1 MPLRPAGMAFAESEP
16 VRLPEKGSVMFGV
29 DWQSV
34 FMPDTP
40 VLEIVA
46 RGTVMYLSLF
56 FLLRFVLRREA
67 GALGI
72 TDLLVIVLI
81 ADAAQN
87 GMAGDYQSIS
97 DGLILVVTLVVWAYV
112 LNWLSFNSPFFR
124 KMIRPPRVL
133 LVRDGRPIDEAL
145 EKEKISMD
153 ELMGEVRTHG
163 IDDLRRVKRAYIE
176 SDGMISVITY
186 KQGGEASVDS
196 GVAH

>member
-1 MPLRPAGMAFAESEP
+1 
-16 VRLPEKGSVMFGV
+16 MFGV

-40 VLEIVA
+40 VLEIVV

-112 LNWLSFNSPFFR
+112 LNWLSFNSPIFR
-124 KMIRPPRVL
+124 KVIRPPRVL
-133 LVRDGRPIDEAL
+133 LVRDGRPIAEAL

-153 ELMGEVRTHG
+153 ELMSEVRTHG

-186 KQGGEASVDS
+186 KAHADS
-196 GVAH
+196 GAAH

>member
-1 MPLRPAGMAFAESEP
+1 MSN
-16 VRLPEKGSVMFGV
+16 V

-34 FMPDTP
+34 LMPGAP
-40 VLEIVA
+40 VLEIIV
-46 RGTVMYLSLF
+46 RGSVMYLSLF

-72 TDLLVIVLI
+72 TDLLVIVLL

-97 DGLILVVTLVVWAYV
+97 DGLILVVTLVAWSYV
-112 LNWLSFNSPFFR
+112 LGLLSFKSSFFR
-124 KMIRPPRVL
+124 RLIRPPRVM
-133 LVRDGRPIDEAL
+133 LVRNGQPLQDAL

-176 SDGMISVITY
+176 SDGMISVITD
-186 KQGGEASVDS
+186 KQEEGDRSQTRDAF
-196 GVAH
+196 

>member
-1 MPLRPAGMAFAESEP
+1 
-16 VRLPEKGSVMFGV
+16 MFGV

-40 VLEIVA
+40 VLEIVV

-97 DGLILVVTLVVWAYV
+97 DGLILVVTLVVWAYI
-112 LNWLSFNSPFFR
+112 LNWLSFNSSFFR
-124 KMIRPPRVL
+124 KVIRPPRVL
-133 LVRDGRPIDEAL
+133 LVRDGRPIDGAL

-196 GVAH
+196 GAAR

>member
-1 MPLRPAGMAFAESEP
+1 
-16 VRLPEKGSVMFGV
+16 MFDV

-34 FMPDTP
+34 LMPDTP
-40 VLEIVA
+40 VLEIVV

-72 TDLLVIVLI
+72 TDLLVIVLL

-97 DGLILVVTLVVWAYV
+97 DGLILVVTLVAWAYV
-112 LNWLSFNSPFFR
+112 LNWLSFNSSFFR
-124 KMIRPPRVL
+124 KVIRPPRVL

-186 KQGGEASVDS
+186 KQGAEASVDS
-196 GVAH
+196 RAAH

>member
-1 MPLRPAGMAFAESEP
+1 
-16 VRLPEKGSVMFGV
+16 MFDV

-34 FMPDTP
+34 LMPDAP
-40 VLEIVA
+40 VLEIVV
-46 RGTVMYLSLF
+46 RGSVMYLSLF

-72 TDLLVIVLI
+72 TDLLVIVLL

-97 DGLILVVTLVVWAYV
+97 DGLILVVTLVAWSYV
-112 LNWLSFNSPFFR
+112 LNLLSFRSNFFR
-124 KMIRPPRVL
+124 RLIRPPRVM
-133 LVRDGRPIDEAL
+133 LVRNGEPLHDAL

-176 SDGMISVITY
+176 SDGMISVITE
-186 KQGGEASVDS
+186 KQEEGDRSRTRDAY
-196 GVAH
+196 

>member
-1 MPLRPAGMAFAESEP
+1 MAFAKSEP
-16 VRLPEKGSVMFGV
+16 VRLWEKGSAMFGV

-40 VLEIVA
+40 VLEIVV

-97 DGLILVVTLVVWAYV
+97 DGLILVVTLVVWAYI
-112 LNWLSFNSPFFR
+112 LNWLSFNSSFFR
-124 KMIRPPRVL
+124 KVIRPPRVL
-133 LVRDGRPIDEAL
+133 LVRDGRPIDGAL

-196 GVAH
+196 GAAR

>member
-1 MPLRPAGMAFAESEP
+1 
-16 VRLPEKGSVMFGV
+16 MFGV

-40 VLEIVA
+40 VLEIVV

-112 LNWLSFNSPFFR
+112 LNWLSFNSPIFR
-124 KMIRPPRVL
+124 KVIRPPRVL

-145 EKEKISMD
+145 EKEKISID

-186 KQGGEASVDS
+186 KHGGEATVDS
-196 GVAH
+196 GAAH

>member
-1 MPLRPAGMAFAESEP
+1 
-16 VRLPEKGSVMFGV
+16 MFGV

-40 VLEIVA
+40 VLEIVV

-97 DGLILVVTLVVWAYV
+97 DGLILVVTLVVWAYI
-112 LNWLSFNSPFFR
+112 LNWLSFNSSFFR
-124 KMIRPPRVL
+124 KVIRPPRVL
-133 LVRDGRPIDEAL
+133 LVRDGRPIDGAL